1 MNTFAN
7 RKFIRVLM
15 LGAGLDV
22 QGGITS
28 VEKLMLDYAPPE
40 LRIHHVPTFAKG
52 SATRNIAV
60 FLGAIATLIQALSRN
75 QTDLVHIHFS
85 DRGSTFRKLILAFI
99 TLCFH
104 KPFILHCHGAAY
116 REFYAQLPRVVKG
129 LIIAGFSQ
137 CAKFIA
143 LSESWRDFY
152 SKSFH
157 LSPDQMV
164 VLPNPVVLPAEV
176 PDRSQQQTITF
187 VFLGRIGEHGG
198 ALDAVRSVIAFPRQD
213 KGAFDLIRAFAALPA
228 SVRAQA
234 RLVLAGNGDVEQAQT
249 LIADLGLADRAVV
262 HAWVNPTQRDQLLAN
277 ASVFVLPSYN
287 EGLPMSMLEAMAWEL
302 PVIVTPVGGIPEV
315 ITSERNGLL
324 VQPGNLT
331 ELTEAMKRLI
341 QDYQLRNE
349 LGIAARNTVR
359 VLDVKHYMQSMLK
372 LYVSTLE

>member
-7 RKFIRVLM
+7 RKFVRVLM

-40 LRIHHVPTFAKG
+40 LKIRHVPTFAKG

-99 TLCFH
+99 ILCFR
-104 KPFILHCHGAAY
+104 KPFVLHCHGAAY
-116 REFYAQLPRVVKG
+116 REFYTQLPRVVKE

-198 ALDAVRSVIAFPRQD
+198 ALDVVRSVIAFPRQD
-213 KGAFDLIRAFAALPA
+213 KGAFDLIRAFAALPE

-234 RLVLAGNGDVEQAQT
+234 RLVLAGNGNVEQAQT

-315 ITSERNGLL
+315 ITSGRNGLL
-324 VQPGNLT
+324 VQPGNLM

-341 QDYQLRNE
+341 QDHQLRNE
-349 LGIAARNTVR
+349 LGIAAQNTVR
-359 VLDVKHYMQSMLK
+359 ALDVKHYMQSILK
-372 LYVSTLE
+372 LYVSILE